1 MRRRVALALAV
12 ARDLPRVTF
21 VPIGGEGRHGPAEAL
36 VMAKLLEQHG
46 VHPAAI
52 HPVPEGATTIHSLAA
67 CWPFLRR
74 RSRQGGARA
83 VHVCTDGYHVRRCRL
98 ILRIWGLESVAP
110 VVDGGSLDAAALP
123 GPSPWRLAWMTLRDG
138 LALCEDVPLALL
150 WRLQRRLEP
159 ARRARPEP

>member
-12 ARDLPRVTF
+12 ARGLPRVTF

-46 VHPAAI
+46 VDSAAI

-67 CWPFLRR
+67 CWPYLRR
-74 RSRQGGARA
+74 CSQAGGAWL
-83 VHVCTDGYHVRRCRL
+83 VHVCTDAYHVRRCRL

-110 VVDGGSLDAAALP
+110 IIDGGRLDAAASA
-123 GPSPWRLAWMTLRDG
+123 GPSPRRLAWMTLRDW

-150 WRLQRRLEP
+150 WRLQRRLDP
-159 ARRARPEP
+159 DRGARPEP